1 MRTTI
6 SYLLLALVLVT
17 PTYSFFISQ
26 RKFLTH
32 QLDTQ
37 RQSRS
42 TCAEIVRQMANIC
55 KYCGAEFASR
65 NAVFRHLRSSEECYR
80 QAQQAAEENGTI
92 SIKNNIQLE
101 KRKVAINF
109 GFHSPSLDG
118 RFSCTNEVAA
128 EVVRSSFFL
137 ALKQLYPATPVEDG
151 DGGATF
157 TLASAA
163 QLRHP
168 SLAQEKSCSAGS
180 DVLGIT
186 YRGGPREI
194 DPMKLVPVMQDV
206 ILKEH
211 SLQDSSTST
220 DVSRVEVLTIESLMV
235 STKFHAEKSCSQ
247 RAYQYLMPMKWLDE
261 SQETLD
267 WIRQT
272 LVDDGHQLKRSKTP
286 QSLQNLKKILKL
298 MESRDII
305 DDSSLLISSAG
316 RFGKL
321 AQKEKKPLHN
331 FCDPSLG
338 VFASPSNEHVWRSI
352 DKARLSGFLIHS
364 VKENEIEDKD
374 KDEAFVVIEFRGDG
388 FVVEQVRRMVASAVA
403 ISNELLPMDYL
414 NITMR
419 PDITIETPIA
429 PAGLLYLSSAR
440 YHFLD
445 LVQGSTLFEGKSD
458 QSKQWIY
465 SLQSFL
471 LRERSTHHRS
481 EIAWLDD
488 LKLIVSPRIQKALS
502 QIETDDALREE
513 QILRKNA
520 EDSKEVIIEQDLD
533 NSVHETPEAY
543 RNTLSLLQNICEQ
556 KQWPRTPDPK
566 SRIIRQPKLL
576 GKETK
581 DFHQQ
586 GALSQF
592 YGHLL
597 QCGSFTVTNPN
608 SFKGTDPSA
617 NGLCAGLVKAI
628 FALEANCSTD
638 ASKHC
643 LGNEQ
648 KETKSP
654 FSPSTHCTVNRN
666 IEYTP
671 HFDNGRGQDLTHSMI
686 VGLGDYTG
694 GALVVDG
701 DPHDIRYKP
710 LTFDGWNQIH
720 STKPFSGERFSLVWF
735 TPEVRGEKPNF
746 EDTKAKDLVEAHM
759 CTLSLSNFPI
769 INFRQNSTDALVI
782 GEILDTKE
790 GCTYELSARA
800 WASMN
805 KNELE
810 RCDDGFSIKGHD
822 SVLDIGAHIGIFCRY
837 ALSAGCSKIIAYE
850 PELENLKFLRKN
862 LEIIDDSIICQ
873 EEIEIYDCAV
883 AHGEPGTR
891 SLVLAR
897 NKTDGSLNTWRHSLE
912 EYSQYVDK
920 KESSLLSKNQDGI
933 LSRTQV
939 KTIPFFGDGGALVPG
954 VTFVKIDCEGA
965 EIDILSST
973 EASQG
978 SNWRDVTHLV
988 FEWSFT
994 KERRVSAFH
1003 KAVTNLKTAGFDV
1016 VYEGQE
1022 SWWDIDRNCMW
1033 PYHSDLVVYAKR
1045 RSTKSDNLLARDV
1058 NTGRNINNF

>member
-1 MRTTI
+1 MTHQI
-6 SYLLLALVLVT
+6 LLLGT
-17 PTYSFFISQ
+17 E
-26 RKFLTH
+26 
-32 QLDTQ
+32 
-37 RQSRS
+37 RQSRTAT
-42 TCAEIVRQMANIC
+42 TCVQIDRQMVNIC
-55 KYCGAEFASR
+55 KYCSAEFASR
-65 NAVFRHLRSSEECYR
+65 NAVFRHLQSSEECYR
-80 QAQQAAEENGTI
+80 KAQQAAEENGTI
-92 SIKNNIQLE
+92 LSIKNSIQLK

-109 GFHSPSLDG
+109 GFHSPSLLQDG
-118 RFSCTNEVAA
+118 RFSYTNNNEVAA
-128 EVVRSSFFL
+128 EIVRTSFFL
-137 ALKQLYPATPVEDG
+137 ALKQLYPATPVEKG

-157 TLASAA
+157 TQASAA

-168 SLAQEKSCSAGS
+168 SLAQEKSCSAGY

-194 DPMKLVPVMQDV
+194 DPEKLVPMMQEIV
-206 ILKEH
+206 LKDH
-211 SLQDSSTST
+211 DLLDSINNESR
-220 DVSRVEVLTIESLMV
+220 DISRVEVLNIQSLIV
-235 STKFHAEKSCSQ
+235 SSKFHAEKSCSQ
-247 RAYQYLMPMKWLDE
+247 LAYQYVMPIKWLDE

-272 LVDDGHQLKRSKTP
+272 LVDDDGHQLKRRKTP
-286 QSLQNLKKILKL
+286 QCLQKLKKVLKL
-298 MESRDII
+298 MESRDIT
-305 DDSSLLISSAG
+305 DDSSLLVSSAG

-321 AQKEKKPLHN
+321 AQKEKQPLHN

-364 VKENEIEDKD
+364 EDENEDNDKD

-403 ISNELLPMDYL
+403 ISNEWLPTDYL
-414 NITMR
+414 NIAMR
-419 PDITIETPIA
+419 PDITLETPIA

-445 LVQGSTLFEGKSD
+445 LVQGSTLFEDSSTR
-458 QSKQWIY
+458 SKQWIY
-465 SLQSFL
+465 SLQSSML
-471 LRERSTHHRS
+471 KERSTNYRS
-481 EIAWLDD
+481 EIAWLED
-488 LKLIVSPRIQKALS
+488 LKSIISPRIQRALS
-502 QIETDDALREE
+502 QIVTDDALREDR
-513 QILRKNA
+513 ILRKNA
-520 EDSKEVIIEQDLD
+520 EDSRQVVIEQNDD
-533 NSVHETPEAY
+533 KSVHEAPEAY
-543 RNTLSLLQNICEQ
+543 WNALSLLQSICEE
-556 KQWPRTPDPK
+556 KLWPRTPDPK
-566 SRIIRQPKLL
+566 SRIIRQPNLF
-576 GKETK
+576 GTEAK

-608 SFKGTDPSA
+608 SFEGPGPSA
-617 NGLCAGLVKAI
+617 NGLFPGLVKAI
-628 FALEANCSTD
+628 FELEAYCSTD
-638 ASKHC
+638 SSILC

-648 KETKSP
+648 EETKSF

-671 HFDNGRGQDLTHSMI
+671 HFDSGRGKDQTYSMI

-694 GALVVDG
+694 GALVVNG
-701 DPHDIRYKP
+701 DPYDIRYKP
-710 LTFDGWNQIH
+710 LKYDGWNQIH

-735 TPEVRGEKPNF
+735 TPEVRGEKSNF
-746 EDTKAKDLVEAHM
+746 EDTKAKGLVDAHM
-759 CTLSLSNFPI
+759 SSYSLSNFPI
-769 INFRQNSTDALVI
+769 IQFRPNSTDALVI

-790 GCTYELSARA
+790 GCTYELSTEA
-800 WASMN
+800 WASMS

-810 RCDDGFSIKGHD
+810 TCKDRFSIKGHN

-850 PELENLKFLRKN
+850 PELENLKILRQN
-862 LEIIDDSIICQ
+862 LGIVHDSTIYR
-873 EEIEIYDCAV
+873 EKIEINDYAV
-883 AHGEPGTR
+883 AHGEPSTR
-891 SLVLAR
+891 SLILAR

-912 EYSQYVDK
+912 EYSHYVDK
-920 KESSLLSKNQDGI
+920 KESSLTSKNQDGI
-933 LSRTQV
+933 LSRAQV

-965 EIDILSST
+965 EIDILSSK
-973 EASQG
+973 EASQ
-978 SNWRDVTHLV
+978 SSSWRDVTHLV

-1003 KAVTNLKTAGFDV
+1003 KAVSNINAAGFDV
-1016 VYEGQE
+1016 VYEGQN
-1022 SWWDIDRNCMW
+1022 SWWDIDHNCMW

-1045 RSTKSDNLLARDV
+1045 RSIKSDDLLARDV
-1058 NTGRNINNF
+1058 STGSEKKNF